1 MCNSIEA
8 EAKGK
13 VVEAQEAVK
22 AAKALDTHLDSLLL
36 DSRLNEDTLRRCHV
50 YRS

>member
-8 EAKGK
+8 EARGK

-36 DSRLNEDTLRRCHV
+36 DSQLNEDTPCRCHV
-50 YRS
+50 YGS